1 MPPAGTRT
9 AICGS
14 PAGPGAGPWRSAP
27 PVRCSTTAGPPY
39 CAARKACRSATAW
52 ASSPLSPERSDTPL
66 STNGKGSSI
75 PRPHPTQ
82 PIEGPPAARPGGSP
96 PAERVPPISATCAGA
111 SPSTTR
117 AGRPTAVAPGVIDG
131 PVPPKVT
138 QPVRDARCHD
148 ARPRRCPA
156 PGDTTGRARRT
167 PVGKLGRHVGRTAPP
182 ASRLG
187 RGRVPAAA
195 APRPAGAV
203 CAWEEIGD
211 RSGQV
216 WSGRPPQFG
225 DLDLYDPAAD
235 AVREAVRC
243 GMRQEKLRAFTG

>member
-138 QPVRDARCHD
+138 QPVRDARRHD
-148 ARPRRCPA
+148 AHPRRCPRPA
-156 PGDTTGRARRT
+156 TPPAGPAGLRSASSGGTSAGPRPLPLDSAGGASPPRRLHGRREPYARGRRPETDPGRCGA
-167 PVGKLGRHVGRTAPP
+167 GAPP
-182 ASRLG
+182 QL
-187 RGRVPAAA
+187 
-195 APRPAGAV
+195 
-203 CAWEEIGD
+203 
-211 RSGQV
+211 
-216 WSGRPPQFG
+216 G

-235 AVREAVRC
+235 AVREAVQC